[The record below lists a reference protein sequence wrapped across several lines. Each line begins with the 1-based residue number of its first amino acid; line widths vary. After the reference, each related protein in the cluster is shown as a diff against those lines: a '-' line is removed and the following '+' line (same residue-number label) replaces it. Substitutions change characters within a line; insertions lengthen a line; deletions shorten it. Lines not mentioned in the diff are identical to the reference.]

1 MPIETDILK
10 SLCGDKHP
18 AHSIPFDELYKGL
31 MDEVKAGNVNVVTN
45 DTKELE
51 LFSYS
56 IGCQFDNN
64 WNMFS
69 LVSRGLILCPSQK
82 KIVATTFPK
91 FFNYGEID
99 YWIPDEWFEATEK
112 MDGSL
117 GIIFHWDGDWRVATR
132 GSFQSDQA
140 KWAKKWLD
148 ENVSTKDM
156 EIGRTYLVE
165 IIYHENRIV
174 ISYPYEGLALLAAYN
189 SIGRELPSGLLMGDE
204 MGFLPIKF
212 FSYKTLDEMLE
223 KAKVL
228 SHDEEGF
235 VVRFANGYRL
245 KIKGDE
251 YCRVHKLISNVRP
264 IYIWE
269 SLLHGDNVDEI
280 RKALPEELRLDFDN
294 IRKILEDKFH
304 DFMKKIRKE
313 HENTKDK
320 TDKELGLWLKTSRGY
335 MDEGVRN
342 SLFLVRKKNLL
353 HEAYVD
359 GSKMR
364 ARVFKMFRPD
374 GDNLEGYVPSNAM
387 NRFETEEE
395 KENG

>member
-82 KIVATTFPK
+82 KIVATSFPK
-91 FFNYGEID
+91 FFNFGEID
-99 YWIPDEWFEATEK
+99 YWIPDEWFEVTEK

-117 GIIFHWDGDWRVATR
+117 GIVFYWDNDWRVATR

-148 ENVSTKDM
+148 ENLAVEEMTV
-156 EIGRTYLVE
+156 GYTYLTE
-165 IIYHENRIV
+165 IIYKENRIV
-174 ISYPYEGLALLAAYN
+174 ISYQYEGLALLTAYN
-189 SIGRELPSGLLMGDE
+189 SIGRELPTGLLMGE
-204 MGFLPIKF
+204 EIGFLPIKT

-228 SHDEEGF
+228 AHDEEGF

-251 YCRVHKLISNVRP
+251 YIKIHRIISKCTP
-264 IYIWE
+264 IAIWNM
-269 SLLHGDNVDEI
+269 LLSNLDITEI
-280 RKALPEELRLDFDN
+280 EKQLPEE
-294 IRKILEDKFH
+294 IRNDYNLIIDILNKKFEASVAEIKH
-304 DFMKKIRKE
+304 LYKATL
-313 HENTKDK
+313 HWS
-320 TDKELGLWLKTSRGY
+320 DKELGLSNTKYKSLIFSARKRNLFDEVKIADSPSRKSIF
-335 MDEGVRN
+335 N
-342 SLFLVRKKNLL
+342 LFYPKGN
-353 HEAYVD
+353 E
-359 GSKMR
+359 
-364 ARVFKMFRPD
+364 
-374 GDNLEGYVPSNAM
+374 LEGYTPLSSM
-387 NRFETEEE
+387 NIFRDS
-395 KENG
+395 